1 MTFNQSHAKSHL
13 RPSDVS
19 YLLDHVRH
27 AHAPNGCDQN
37 VHGPRGSQREPKRS
51 SRSDPDLPPDAGGGQ
66 GAFCT
71 DRFVFVPALIPLPPL
86 LLLLLLQ
93 ILPPEAKNYRN
104 AVEQITN
111 FRLNVV
117 EKNEDVSEHAVA
129 PRADDC
135 GDGGRREGTS

>member
-1 MTFNQSHAKSHL
+1 MFVTRML
-13 RPSDVS
+13 RMAATKTSTGLVG
-19 YLLDHVRH
+19 LNVN
-27 AHAPNGCDQN
+27 PNARQ
-37 VHGPRGSQREPKRS
+37 
-51 SRSDPDLPPDAGGGQ
+51 DLIQ
-66 GAFCT
+66 IYRRT
-71 DRFVFVPALIPLPPL
+71 LEEVKVRFVPIAPYLYQHLYPLPPL